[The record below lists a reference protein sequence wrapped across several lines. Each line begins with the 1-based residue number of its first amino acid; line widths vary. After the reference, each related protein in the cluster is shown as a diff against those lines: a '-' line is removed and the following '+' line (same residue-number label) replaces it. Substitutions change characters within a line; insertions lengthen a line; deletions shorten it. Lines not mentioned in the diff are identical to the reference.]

1 MRLDIEGLI
10 ALSEKSSFV
19 KTFNKKLSQ
28 RKGGA
33 IPIDNTQ
40 IGHIILNWIYEE
52 DSKLYRCIWKSRFT
66 NSVTT
71 LSRLGIGRYMV
82 SRSSPRLAEPSAY
95 MFADKEPAIQ
105 AFFCN
110 LDLQRIK
117 DSDAAD
123 SRKWCA
129 EHLKRAEGLKSLMFN
144 PRKTKGAQTSFNKTI
159 LIGKNKPD
167 RPELA
172 YGAGNQASEV
182 VVRCHH
188 PADLIILIIGWW
200 IFPRLALARRAGV
213 FLSALPLRDRNL
225 LCLAA

>member
-19 KTFNKKLSQ
+19 KTFNKKFSQ
-28 RKGGA
+28 RQGGA

-40 IGHIILNWIYEE
+40 IGHIILNWVYEE

-71 LSRLGIGRYMV
+71 LSRLGVGRYMV

-110 LDLQRIK
+110 LDLQRISDK
-117 DSDAAD
+117 DAAD

-159 LIGKNKPD
+159 LIGKRKQHQGVLLGVEPFGNKVKVRIEDPD
-167 RPELA
+167 TKKLGPER
-172 YGAGNQASEV
+172 V
-182 VVRCHH
+182 
-188 PADLIILIIGWW
+188 I
-200 IFPRLALARRAGV
+200 
-213 FLSALPLRDRNL
+213 SAENAWLE
-225 LCLAA
+225 